1 MRHWE
6 FWRKEERESSSG
18 VRLVSGRRK
27 LHSFWIWKKESGV
40 DEGRNPSGGERF
52 YVSRGT
58 DWRGSSEPRVLF
70 MRAEWSLFFFDNSGS
85 GRQKSPYIERLLIF
99 GTWTIQPVLLV
110 SSICPWTCF
119 RFVISFHQAHTI
131 TGSLA
136 RFYFAQLRR
145 TSHICMSSLVFV
157 YSWKVSTSSESH
169 ISINFA
175 LLEIPETNTI
185 YSISLSF
192 RRGRIS

>member
-1 MRHWE
+1 M
-6 FWRKEERESSSG
+6 
-18 VRLVSGRRK
+18 
-27 LHSFWIWKKESGV
+27 
-40 DEGRNPSGGERF
+40 
-52 YVSRGT
+52 SRGT
-58 DWRGSSEPRVLF
+58 DWRGSSEPGVLF
-70 MRAEWSLFFFDNSGS
+70 MRAEWSFFFFFFFFFFFDNSGS

-110 SSICPWTCF
+110 LSICPWTCF
-119 RFVISFHQAHTI
+119 RFVISFYQAHTI

-145 TSHICMSSLVFV
+145 TSHICMSSLISV
-157 YSWKVSTSSESH
+157 YSWKVSTSFEFH

-192 RRGRIS
+192 RRGENLIISRSIGF